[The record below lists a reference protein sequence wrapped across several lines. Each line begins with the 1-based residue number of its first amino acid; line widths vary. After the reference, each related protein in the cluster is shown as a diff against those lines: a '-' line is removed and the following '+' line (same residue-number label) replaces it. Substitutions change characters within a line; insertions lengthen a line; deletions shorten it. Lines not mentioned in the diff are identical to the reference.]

1 MKEQKKNSRGLFA
14 YCSLVFGFNKMCLI
28 NLLGLTCVRETF
40 FPQIAECSF
49 LIHDVGLQKKSRT
62 ALAPV
67 RERSYPGKTNNHGN
81 FYIQAVPDN
90 TEV

>member
-1 MKEQKKNSRGLFA
+1 
-14 YCSLVFGFNKMCLI
+14 MCLI
-28 NLLGLTCVRETF
+28 NLLGLTCVGETF

-49 LIHDVGLQKKSRT
+49 LIHDVGLPEKNL
-62 ALAPV
+62 ALLWPQS
-67 RERSYPGKTNNHGN
+67 EKDLILEKNNHGT